1 MEILNQILFMC
12 IVLFSLLGI
21 VALTL
26 YICDMC
32 ESQEFQNIDRKYKK
46 KDN

>member
-1 MEILNQILFMC
+1 METLEQILLMF

-21 VALTL
+21 VGLTL

-32 ESQEFQNIDRKYKK
+32 ESQEFQTIDRKHKK